1 MDQVDQQMA
10 QRVWQRVR
18 GEPEKPGLSGL
29 ILAEYQAAADYQ
41 LLQRRI
47 PAKAALFRQLYED
60 VRRHSACLMGIR
72 ALQGATGKKPVLPK
86 PKEEPLP
93 IMLRRCCGQSMKTA
107 ADYQS
112 RTADPEY
119 GAIFADLAREKQR
132 HLRLLLE
139 IVGDPTEGK

>member
-1 MDQVDQQMA
+1 MDHIDQQMA

-18 GEPEKPGLSGL
+18 GEPGKTSLSGL

-41 LLQRRI
+41 NLQRRI
-47 PAKAALFRQLYED
+47 PSKAALFRQLYED

-72 ALQGATGKKPVLPK
+72 QLQGAGGKKPVLPK

-93 IMLRRCCGQSMKTA
+93 ILLRRCCGQCMKTA

-112 RTADPEY
+112 RATDPEY
-119 GAIFADLAREKQR
+119 GAVFTNLAREKQR

-139 IVGDPTEGK
+139 IIGDPTVSK